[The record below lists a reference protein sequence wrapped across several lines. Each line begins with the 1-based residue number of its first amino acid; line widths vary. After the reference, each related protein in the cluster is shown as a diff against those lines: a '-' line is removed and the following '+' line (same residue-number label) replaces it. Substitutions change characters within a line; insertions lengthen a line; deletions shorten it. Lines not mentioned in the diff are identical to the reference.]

1 MEGRTPFCFLA
12 AARSRHRISGDRI
25 IGKGRLPTSNR
36 VTVALK
42 LAASNLRTSQSYLGA
57 QFRRLRA
64 RLDTPVAIKAMAAKG
79 DRRRPRMDG
88 RAILRPHSTCEV
100 GNRRASGKERPRY
113 PLEGRGNKRT
123 NLSKGNIVEA
133 QTSVAMSTNR
143 QTNRPGHDGLGAGR
157 GVTPEEPTAGNLHG
171 GVCER
176 GDVSEAM
183 VALNAHEAGNGG

>member
-133 QTSVAMSTNR
+133 QTSVAMSTQIDR
-143 QTNRPGHDGLGAGR
+143 
-157 GVTPEEPTAGNLHG
+157 PTALATMDLEQG
-171 GVCER
+171 GESRLRNPLREICTVGSASGETS
-176 GDVSEAM
+176 VKPWWP
-183 VALNAHEAGNGG
+183 